1 MSVRDLM
8 QSFAIPPWEIEQAAE
23 LRWLRIV
30 TRRPSGRGRPS
41 RVAELRDEKNAKLP
55 KPRRQIE
62 PEISTR
68 HWLFAMRAAK
78 KCCPGGMRAF
88 GFNIPGIVT
97 AYIETYQPKSRRGE
111 GERIPIGCGV
121 HTSKRQCSGS
131 THRWRGRLHE
141 MSRCRK
147 PFQEFG
153 QGWPSLDA
161 GRRVCFEVLARAVI
175 DQTA

>member
-8 QSFAIPPWEIEQAAE
+8 RSFAISPWEIEQAAE

-41 RVAELRDEKNAKLP
+41 RVAELRDERNAKLP

-97 AYIETYQPKSRRGE
+97 AYIETYQPKSR
-111 GERIPIGCGV
+111 
-121 HTSKRQCSGS
+121 
-131 THRWRGRLHE
+131 
-141 MSRCRK
+141 
-147 PFQEFG
+147 
-153 QGWPSLDA
+153 A
-161 GRRVCFEVLARAVI
+161 GARASASRLMRRPHVKAAMQWFYAQMAREI
-175 DQTA
+175 ARDEPMPETVSGIRARLAELGCWRARLL